1 MRKRILTG
9 ILILA
14 IFTASTGLVFADDSS
29 SPADGADYAIN
40 VLASKGAIEII
51 SPKGNIIVQ
60 DSVLISVKVLN
71 NASVILT
78 IYKEPGTKPIFGPQK
93 IEPENNLNFYTKHL
107 KGLTPGDY
115 KMRFDIQNKEPVI
128 KRFTVKDKEAE
139 IRQSLKQIPKMNIL
153 GNLFKQLSQ

>member
-78 IYKEPGTKPIFGPQK
+78 IYKPDKTD
-93 IEPENNLNFYTKHL
+93 LWS
-107 KGLTPGDY
+107 
-115 KMRFDIQNKEPVI
+115 I
-128 KRFTVKDKEAE
+128 K
-139 IRQSLKQIPKMNIL
+139 
-153 GNLFKQLSQ
+153 